1 MGKAYHK
8 KLEEQI
14 NLGIDLY
21 LVTPSHWGNIPLEV
35 KPGEIRDYKVY
46 TLPTA
51 LNGKNHFYFF
61 KANIGDYIKSIK
73 PDLIH
78 IHEEPWSLVTYQCLR
93 ANKKFNIPT
102 IGFTWQNIHKKYP
115 FPFSYFEKYAYKNMK
130 GIIAGNREAE
140 EVLRKKGY
148 KGFTGIIP
156 EVGVDE
162 RVFKPIDNHELRESL
177 GLNEKF
183 VIGYFGRFV
192 VEKGIHLL
200 LEAFKRLLKDFKNIR
215 LLLVGSGPERENI
228 VNFVNNYDLENFV
241 IVLNQVKTTDV
252 AKYMNL
258 LDVLVLPS
266 FEYRGRFWKGWKE
279 QFGRVLIEAMA
290 CEVPV
295 IGSNSGEIP
304 YVIGDAGL
312 VFKEKDGEDL
322 LKKLK
327 ILILND
333 ELRNQ
338 LKRKG
343 RERVLKK
350 YTQTII
356 ARQTNDFY
364 MKVFNL

>member
-8 KLEEQI
+8 RLEEQV
-14 NLGIDLY
+14 NLGIELY
-21 LVTPSHWGNIPLEV
+21 LITPPRWGNTPLEI
-35 KPGEIRDYKVY
+35 KPEEIRSYKVY
-46 TLPTA
+46 PLPTV
-51 LNGKNHFYFF
+51 LDGKNHFYFF
-61 KANIGDYIKSIK
+61 KVNIRDYIKTIK

-93 ANKKFNIPT
+93 ANKKFNVPT
-102 IGFTWQNIHKKYP
+102 IGFTWQNIYKKYP

-148 KGFTGIIP
+148 KGPTEIIP

-162 RVFKPIDNHELRESL
+162 GVFKPIDDTKLRESL
-177 GLNEKF
+177 GLNGKF
-183 VIGYFGRFV
+183 IIGYFGRFV
-192 VEKGIHLL
+192 VEKGIYLL
-200 LEAFKRLLKDFKNIR
+200 LEAFKKLLKDFKNIR
-215 LLLVGSGPERENI
+215 LLLVGSGPERGNI
-228 VNFVNNYDLENFV
+228 INFVNSHNLRDFV
-241 IVLNQVKTTDV
+241 IVLDQIKTTDV
-252 AKYMNL
+252 PRYMNL
-258 LDVLVLPS
+258 LDILVLPS

-312 VFKEKDGEDL
+312 VFKEKNVEDL
-322 LKKLK
+322 WRKLK

-333 ELRNQ
+333 ELRNE

-343 RERVLKK
+343 RESFEKI
-350 YTQTII
+350 YP
-356 ARQTNDFY
+356 NH
-364 MKVFNL
+364 NC